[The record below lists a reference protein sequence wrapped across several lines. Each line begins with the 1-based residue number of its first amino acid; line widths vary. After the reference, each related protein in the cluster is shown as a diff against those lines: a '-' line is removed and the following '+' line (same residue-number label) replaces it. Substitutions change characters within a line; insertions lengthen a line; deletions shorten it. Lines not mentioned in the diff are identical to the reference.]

1 MAEPRLRE
9 NLEERTRQV
18 GDVTVHFMAPPGQT
32 VRPEDAL
39 THPNTRFTRMEGGR
53 EVALSTEEAT
63 RFLRDTFDRNGYKIY
78 SREDL
83 QGASAAPIGTGVWAA
98 RNEQTGETFVF
109 DNARAAT
116 GFASDY
122 GRSAAGMLARQEARE
137 RPAGGTV
144 VAAGESS
151 VQARAAAVGMS
162 VGEYEDF
169 QKRLDSNP
177 GVYEGVSVEEYLKI
191 MRDVEDVLRSIRD
204 SVRNSGPE
212 LRIGTDPAVN
222 TALLNLEQSMVEAVR
237 RSERER

>member
-9 NLEERTRQV
+9 NLEDRTRQV

-53 EVALSTEEAT
+53 EVALSTEEAI

-83 QGASAAPIGTGVWAA
+83 QGASAAPIGAGIWAA

-122 GRSAAGMLARQEARE
+122 GRIAVGMLARQETRE

-162 VGEYEDF
+162 VSEYQDF

-177 GVYEGVSVEEYLKI
+177 VFEGVSVEDYVKVMNSIQDALG
-191 MRDVEDVLRSIRD
+191 SIRETI
-204 SVRNSGPE
+204 RSGPQ
-212 LRIGTDPAVN
+212 LNIAGDPAVSS
-222 TALLNLEQSMVEAVR
+222 AILNLQNTMIEAAR
-237 RSERER
+237 RAERER